1 MTDMFGEA
9 WSPMSVPD
17 LAPDDDDDCLDFS
30 LLLFEITGLI
40 LIVKDQD
47 GMKEN
52 INNAAR
58 VINYFKLSKDLLIA
72 GMGDLRIFTEFRI
85 FFFYPRGKKKQPE
98 PGKLTIFS
106 GEKMAV

>member
-1 MTDMFGEA
+1 MWRCFTETY
-9 WSPMSVPD
+9 
-17 LAPDDDDDCLDFS
+17 CLDFS

-72 GMGDLRIFTEFRI
+72 GMGDLRIF
-85 FFFYPRGKKKQPE
+85 FFYPRGKKNNLSPA
-98 PGKLTIFS
+98 S
-106 GEKMAV
+106 